1 MSKQELSAIE
11 KACYS
16 QSIEIWG
23 EQTIREKVNKLL
35 EESRELY
42 KEVKRGNSKPK
53 MRYEVGD
60 CLYILAH
67 VCKQLDISMEDA
79 MSLAIDKNQKRI
91 ENPNYMR

>member
-1 MSKQELSAIE
+1 MNQELSAIE

-23 EQTIREKVNKLL
+23 EQTIREKANKLID
-35 EESRELY
+35 EVRELY
-42 KEVKRGNSKPK
+42 VEVKKGKSILK
-53 MRYEVGD
+53 MKYEAGD

-79 MSLAIDKNQKRI
+79 MSLAIDKNEKRI
-91 ENPNYMR
+91 ENPNYLR